1 MSSRSAA
8 TTPEPKAQRIPNPF
22 LRARRSNQIV
32 TQTTS
37 AAARRT
43 PRLWNRDFTLAGFA
57 FLVVMIGTTLPTS
70 LYPLYR
76 HQFALSEMMITVIY
90 GVYAAG
96 TIAALIVAGSWSDQ
110 LGRRTIMFTAL
121 AFSVASGIV
130 FLFDANLPSLLLGR
144 VLSGIS
150 AGLATGTAT
159 VMVIELAP
167 DNRRGV
173 ATLIATAV
181 NMGGLGLGPLLSGIL
196 AQYAPWPMHLVFIV
210 DLALLMIAAGGLLK
224 TRETVATA
232 TRPRLHVQRLS
243 VPREVRSVFIP
254 ACIVGFAGFAVLGLF
269 SAVTPAFLGN
279 VLGLSNLALTGFVV
293 FIVFAAS
300 TLGQLALEVVPLK
313 LALPAGC
320 VVLAVGALLVG
331 AAINIETLTLLIFGA
346 VLSGLGQGLGFRAGL
361 AEVAA
366 ASPADRRG
374 EVTSTFF
381 IVLYIAISIPV
392 IGVGIA
398 ANALG
403 LRPAGTGFAIAVAAL
418 SVIALFALKLRRRP
432 GPAS

>member
-1 MSSRSAA
+1 M
-8 TTPEPKAQRIPNPF
+8 
-22 LRARRSNQIV
+22 
-32 TQTTS
+32 
-37 AAARRT
+37 
-43 PRLWNRDFTLAGFA
+43 PRLWNRDFTLASFA

-96 TIAALIVAGSWSDQ
+96 TVAALIVAGSWSDQ
-110 LGRRTIMFTAL
+110 LGRRIIMFSAL
-121 AFSVASGIV
+121 AFSVGSGIV
-130 FLFDANLPSLLLGR
+130 FLFDVNLPSLLLAR

-167 DNRRGV
+167 DYRRGV

-196 AQYAPWPMHLVFIV
+196 AQYAPWPLHLVFLV
-210 DLALLMIAAGGLLK
+210 HLALLAIAAAGLLK
-224 TRETVATA
+224 TRETVVTS

-243 VPREVRSVFIP
+243 VPHEVRSVFLP
-254 ACIVGFAGFAVLGLF
+254 ACIAGFAGFAVLGLF
-269 SAVTPAFLGN
+269 SAVTPAFLGK
-279 VLGLSNLALTGFVV
+279 VLGLSNLALIGFVV

-300 TLGQLALEVVPLK
+300 TLGQLALEVVPPK

-320 VVLAVGALLVG
+320 VVLAAGALLVG
-331 AAINIETLTLLIFGA
+331 AAINVESLALLILGA

-366 ASPADRRG
+366 ACPVDRRA

-403 LRPAGTGFAIAVAAL
+403 LRPAGTGFAIAAAAL
-418 SVIALFALKLRRRP
+418 SVIALLALELRKRP
-432 GPAS
+432 PHAG

>member
-1 MSSRSAA
+1 MVTPASSA
-8 TTPEPKAQRIPNPF
+8 T
-22 LRARRSNQIV
+22 AR
-32 TQTTS
+32 TTS
-37 AAARRT
+37 
-43 PRLWNRDFTLAGFA
+43 RLWNRDFTLASFA

-110 LGRRTIMFTAL
+110 LGRRIIMFAAL
-121 AFSVASGIV
+121 AFSVVSCIV
-130 FLFDANLPSLLLGR
+130 FLFDANLPSLLLAR

-173 ATLIATAV
+173 ATLMATAL
-181 NMGGLGLGPLLSGIL
+181 NMGGLGLGPLLSGVL
-196 AQYAPWPMHLVFIV
+196 AQYAPWPMHLVFV
-210 DLALLMIAAGGLLK
+210 VHLALLVIAAGGLLK
-224 TRETVATA
+224 TRETITAATP
-232 TRPRLHVQRLS
+232 PRLHIQRLS

-254 ACIVGFAGFAVLGLF
+254 ACIAGFAGFAVLGLF
-269 SAVTPAFLGN
+269 SAVTPAFLGK
-279 VLGLSNLALTGFVV
+279 VLGLSNLALIGFVV

-300 TLGQLALEVVPLK
+300 TLGQLASEVVPAR

-331 AAINIETLTLLIFGA
+331 AAINVESLTLLILGA

-361 AEVAA
+361 AEVTAA
-366 ASPADRRG
+366 CPDDRRA
-374 EVTSTFF
+374 EITSTFF
-381 IVLYIAISIPV
+381 IVLYIAISVPV

-418 SVIALFALKLRRRP
+418 SVIALLALEFRKRP
-432 GPAS
+432 PHAR

>member
-1 MSSRSAA
+1 MA
-8 TTPEPKAQRIPNPF
+8 
-22 LRARRSNQIV
+22 
-32 TQTTS
+32 QTTS
-37 AAARRT
+37 AAARTT
-43 PRLWNRDFTLAGFA
+43 PRLWNKDFTLASFA
-57 FLVVMIGTTLPTS
+57 FLVIMIGTTLPTS

-76 HQFALSEMMITVIY
+76 RQFELSEMMITVIY

-110 LGRRTIMFTAL
+110 LGRRIIMFAAL
-121 AFSVASGIV
+121 AFSVASGTL
-130 FLFDANLPSLLLGR
+130 FLLDSSLSSLLLGR
-144 VLSGIS
+144 VLSGIA

-159 VMVIELAP
+159 VMLIELAP
-167 DNRRGV
+167 DNRRGI

-210 DLALLMIAAGGLLK
+210 DLVLVVIAAGGLMK
-224 TRETVATA
+224 THETVATA
-232 TRPRLHVQRLS
+232 THPRLHVQRLS

-254 ACIVGFAGFAVLGLF
+254 ASIAGFAGFAVLGLF
-269 SAVTPAFLGN
+269 SAVTPAFLES
-279 VLGLSNLALTGFVV
+279 VLGLSNLALIGFVV

-300 TLGQLALEVVPLK
+300 TLGQLALEVVPLR
-313 LALPAGC
+313 LALPTGC
-320 VVLAVGALLVG
+320 VILAIGALLVA
-331 AAINIETLTLLIFGA
+331 AAINVESLILLILGA
-346 VLSGLGQGLGFRAGL
+346 VFSGLGQGLGFRAGL
-361 AEVAA
+361 ADVAE

-403 LRPAGTGFAIAVAAL
+403 LRAAGIGFAIAVAAL
-418 SVIALFALKLRRRP
+418 SVLALLALELRKRP
-432 GPAS
+432 PRGN

>member
-1 MSSRSAA
+1 M
-8 TTPEPKAQRIPNPF
+8 
-22 LRARRSNQIV
+22 

-37 AAARRT
+37 AAARTT
-43 PRLWNRDFTLAGFA
+43 PRLWNRDFTLASFA

-70 LYPLYR
+70 LYPLYQ
-76 HQFALSEMMITVIY
+76 HQFVLSEMMITVIY
-90 GVYAAG
+90 GVYAVG
-96 TIAALIVAGSWSDQ
+96 TVAALILAGSWSDQ
-110 LGRRTIMFTAL
+110 LGRRIVMFAAL
-121 AFSVASGIV
+121 AFSAASGVI
-130 FLFDANLPSLLLGR
+130 FLFDSSLSLLLLGR

-167 DNRRGV
+167 DNRRGT

-210 DLALLMIAAGGLLK
+210 DLALVMIAAAGLLK
-224 TRETVATA
+224 TRETATRA
-232 TRPRLHVQRLS
+232 TRPQLHVQRLS
-243 VPREVRSVFIP
+243 VPPEVRSVFIP
-254 ACIVGFAGFAVLGLF
+254 ACIAGFAGFAVLGLF
-269 SAVTPAFLGN
+269 SAVTPAFLGK
-279 VLGLSNLALTGFVV
+279 VLGLSNLALIGFVV

-300 TLGQLALEVVPLK
+300 MLGQLALEVVPRR
-313 LALPAGC
+313 LALPGGC

-331 AAINIETLTLLIFGA
+331 AAINVESLTLIILGA
-346 VLSGLGQGLGFRAGL
+346 ILSGLGQGLGFRAGL

-366 ASPADRRG
+366 ACPADRRA

-403 LRPAGTGFAIAVAAL
+403 LRFAGTGFAIAVAAL
-418 SVIALFALKLRRRP
+418 SLIALLVLQLRNWSRH
-432 GPAS
+432 AS

>member
-1 MSSRSAA
+1 MA
-8 TTPEPKAQRIPNPF
+8 
-22 LRARRSNQIV
+22 
-32 TQTTS
+32 QTTS
-37 AAARRT
+37 AAT
-43 PRLWNRDFTLAGFA
+43 LTTLHLWNKNFILASFA

-90 GVYAAG
+90 GVYAGG

-110 LGRRTIMFTAL
+110 LGRRVIMCTAL
-121 AFSVASGIV
+121 AFSVASGII
-130 FLFDANLPSLLLGR
+130 FLLDLNLASLLLGR

-167 DNRRGV
+167 DNRRGI

-210 DLALLMIAAGGLLK
+210 HLALVVLAAGGLLK
-224 TRETVATA
+224 THETVATVKQ
-232 TRPRLHVQRLS
+232 PRLHIQRLS
-243 VPREVRSVFIP
+243 VPQEVRKVFIP
-254 ACIVGFAGFAVLGLF
+254 ASIAGFAGFAVLGLF

-279 VLGLSNLALTGFVV
+279 ILGLTNLALIGFVV

-313 LALPAGC
+313 LALPVGC
-320 VVLAVGALLVG
+320 LVLAAGALLVG
-331 AAINIETLTLLIFGA
+331 TAINVESLKLLIFGA
-346 VLSGLGQGLGFRAGL
+346 VLSGLGQGLAFRAGL
-361 AEVAA
+361 ASVAA
-366 ASPADRRG
+366 ACPADRRA

-392 IGVGIA
+392 IGVGVA
-398 ANALG
+398 ANLLG
-403 LRPAGTGFAIAVAAL
+403 LRLAGTGFAIAAAVL
-418 SVIALFALKLRRRP
+418 SMTALLVLQLRKQPRL
-432 GPAS
+432 

>member
-1 MSSRSAA
+1 M
-8 TTPEPKAQRIPNPF
+8 
-22 LRARRSNQIV
+22 
-32 TQTTS
+32 TQTTP
-37 AAARRT
+37 AAARAT
-43 PRLWNRDFTLAGFA
+43 QQLWNKDFLLASFA

-76 HQFALSEMMITVIY
+76 HQFSLSEMMITVIY
-90 GVYAAG
+90 GVYAGG

-110 LGRRTIMFTAL
+110 LGRRVIMFAAL
-121 AFSVASGIV
+121 AFSAVSGFI
-130 FLFDANLPSLLLGR
+130 FLLDLNLASLLLGR

-167 DNRRGV
+167 DNRRGI

-210 DLALLMIAAGGLLK
+210 HLVLIVIAVGGLLN
-224 TRETVATA
+224 THETVVTA
-232 TRPRLHVQRLS
+232 KQPRLHIQRLS
-243 VPREVRSVFIP
+243 VPREVLNVFIP
-254 ACIVGFAGFAVLGLF
+254 ASIAGFAGFAVLGLF
-269 SAVTPAFLGN
+269 SAVTPAFLGSI
-279 VLGLSNLALTGFVV
+279 LGLTNLALIGFVV

-313 LALPAGC
+313 LALPVGC
-320 VVLAVGALLVG
+320 LVLAAGALLVG
-331 AAINIETLTLLIFGA
+331 TAINVESLKLLILGA
-346 VLSGLGQGLGFRAGL
+346 VLSGLGQGLAFRAGL
-361 AEVAA
+361 ASVAA
-366 ASPADRRG
+366 ACPADRRA

-403 LRPAGTGFAIAVAAL
+403 LRLAGTGFAIAAAVL
-418 SVIALFALKLRRRP
+418 SVIALLVLQFRKQPRL
-432 GPAS
+432 

>member
-1 MSSRSAA
+1 M
-8 TTPEPKAQRIPNPF
+8 
-22 LRARRSNQIV
+22 
-32 TQTTS
+32 TQTTP
-37 AAARRT
+37 AAAQT
-43 PRLWNRDFTLAGFA
+43 TQQLWNKDFLLASFA

-90 GVYAAG
+90 GVYAGG

-110 LGRRTIMFTAL
+110 LGRRVIMFAAL
-121 AFSVASGIV
+121 AFSAASGFI
-130 FLFDANLPSLLLGR
+130 FLLDLNLASLLLGR

-167 DNRRGV
+167 DNRRGI

-210 DLALLMIAAGGLLK
+210 HLVLIVIAVGGLLK
-224 TRETVATA
+224 THETVITA
-232 TRPRLHVQRLS
+232 KQPRLHIQRLS
-243 VPREVRSVFIP
+243 VPREVRKVFIP
-254 ACIVGFAGFAVLGLF
+254 ASIAGFAGFAVLGLF
-269 SAVTPAFLGN
+269 SAVTPAFLGGI
-279 VLGLSNLALTGFVV
+279 LGLTNLALIGFVV

-313 LALPAGC
+313 LALPVGC
-320 VVLAVGALLVG
+320 LVLAAGALLVG
-331 AAINIETLTLLIFGA
+331 TAINVESLKLLILGA
-346 VLSGLGQGLGFRAGL
+346 VLSGLGQGLAFRAGL
-361 AEVAA
+361 ASVAA
-366 ASPADRRG
+366 ACPTDRRA

-403 LRPAGTGFAIAVAAL
+403 LRPAGTGFAIAAAVL
-418 SVIALFALKLRRRP
+418 SVIALLVLQFRKQPRL
-432 GPAS
+432 

>member
-1 MSSRSAA
+1 MA
-8 TTPEPKAQRIPNPF
+8 
-22 LRARRSNQIV
+22 
-32 TQTTS
+32 QTTS
-37 AAARRT
+37 AAARTT
-43 PRLWNRDFTLAGFA
+43 PRLWKRDFILAGFA
-57 FLVVMIGTTLPTS
+57 FFVVMIGTTLPTS

-76 HQFALSEMMITVIY
+76 HQFALSEMMITVVY

-96 TIAALIVAGSWSDQ
+96 TIAALVIAGSWSDQ
-110 LGRRTIMFTAL
+110 LGRRIVMFAAL
-121 AFSVASGIV
+121 AFSGASGII
-130 FLFDANLPSLLLGR
+130 FLFDSNLSSLLLGR

-159 VMVIELAP
+159 VMLIELAP
-167 DNRRGV
+167 DNRRSI

-210 DLALLMIAAGGLLK
+210 DLALVLIAAAGLLQ
-224 TRETVATA
+224 TQETVAIA
-232 TRPRLHVQRLS
+232 TQPRLRVQKLI

-254 ACIVGFAGFAVLGLF
+254 ASIAGFAGFSVLGLF

-279 VLGLSNLALTGFVV
+279 VLGLSNLSLIGFVV

-300 TLGQLALEVVPLK
+300 TLGQLALEVVPSR

-331 AAINIETLTLLIFGA
+331 AAINVESLTLLILGA

-361 AEVAA
+361 ADVSA

-403 LRPAGTGFAIAVAAL
+403 LRVAGTGFAIAVAAL
-418 SVIALFALKLRRRP
+418 SVLALLALEFRKRP
-432 GPAS
+432 GR